1 MKKIIA
7 ILLAVLMTF
16 SFATIAFAEEVN
28 DGSESSSTVAPEA
41 TNPFEDMTEEEIME
55 MIMNLD
61 MYQVKAIL
69 KIAKIAVKLAF
80 VFDKLGIIDL
90 SPIKNAILDMVW
102 DLVGGFFED
111 QAPETAPEAAPAI
124 A

>member
-7 ILLAVLMTF
+7 ILLAMLMTF
-16 SFATIAFAEEVN
+16 SFATVVFAE
-28 DGSESSSTVAPEA
+28 DASTGGEGTAEVAPEGS
-41 TNPFEDMTEEEIME
+41 NPLEDMTEEEIME

-61 MYQVKAIL
+61 MYQVKTIL

-90 SPIKNAILDMVW
+90 SPIKNAILDLVW
-102 DLVGGFFED
+102 DLVGGFVNGED
-111 QAPETAPEAAPAI
+111 APEVIEPAI

>member
-7 ILLAVLMTF
+7 ILLAMLMTF
-16 SFATIAFAEEVN
+16 SFATVVFAEDAAAGGE
-28 DGSESSSTVAPEA
+28 GTTEVAPEGS
-41 TNPFEDMTEEEIME
+41 NPLEDMTEEEIME

-61 MYQVKAIL
+61 MYQVKTIL

-90 SPIKNAILDMVW
+90 SPIKNAILDLVW
-102 DLVGGFFED
+102 DLVGGFVNGED
-111 QAPETAPEAAPAI
+111 APEVIEPAI

>member
-1 MKKIIA
+1 MKKVIA
-7 ILLAVLMTF
+7 LLLAVLMTF
-16 SFATIAFAEEVN
+16 SFATVVFAEEAN
-28 DGSESSSTVAPEA
+28 DGAADSSTVAPEV
-41 TNPFEDMTEEEIME
+41 TNPFEDMTEVVFME

-69 KIAKIAVKLAF
+69 KVAKIAIKIAF

-102 DLVGGFFED
+102 DLVSGYI
-111 QAPETAPEAAPAI
+111 QPAV

>member
-7 ILLAVLMTF
+7 LLLALVMTF
-16 SFATIAFAEEVN
+16 SFASFAFAEEATDVPET
-28 DGSESSSTVAPEA
+28 SETT

-55 MIMNLD
+55 MIMGLD
-61 MYQVKAIL
+61 MYTVKAVL
-69 KIAKIAVKLAF
+69 KVAKIAVKLAF

-102 DLVGGFFED
+102 DLVGSYI
-111 QAPETAPEAAPAI
+111 TPEAALV
-124 A
+124 

>member
-7 ILLAVLMTF
+7 LLLALVMTF
-16 SFATIAFAEEVN
+16 SFASFAFAEESVP
-28 DGSESSSTVAPEA
+28 SEGGEGTAEVAPS
-41 TNPFEDMTEEEIME
+41 NPFEDMTEEEIME

-69 KIAKIAVKLAF
+69 KIAKIAVKIAF

-102 DLVGGFFED
+102 DLVGGYVE
-111 QAPETAPEAAPAI
+111 PAI